1 MEIPYLLTH
10 KNSGKIKAKG
20 LVKLPKTNG
29 SFLASK
35 QLQSL

>member
-10 KNSGKIKAKG
+10 ENSGKIKAIG
-20 LVKLPKTNG
+20 LEKLSKTDE
-29 SFLASK
+29 SFFASK